1 MSIGEHS
8 RQSTN
13 LHTYKCSLLNCT
25 NKLMGKT
32 YRRGGAERG
41 YSSPGKS
48 LRDKR
53 QRGTNR
59 SEFREGN
66 YDNYRNKTKSKTD
79 YEDQQQWT

>member
-1 MSIGEHS
+1 
-8 RQSTN
+8 
-13 LHTYKCSLLNCT
+13 
-25 NKLMGKT
+25 MGKT

-59 SEFREGN
+59 SEFREDKN
-66 YDNYRNKTKSKTD
+66 TYQPKETIKK
-79 YEDQQQWT
+79 YEIYEEEL